1 MNDFREAN
9 RRELEKIYFKLPF
22 SVFQADFNKTN
33 VLIDADG
40 KFVGICDFNLAG
52 RDEFLNYLFREIL
65 GETMEE
71 ELAEILRAL
80 RIVKKYYTFSEG
92 VC

>member
-1 MNDFREAN
+1 MTGLRA
-9 RRELEKIYFKLPF
+9 KC
-22 SVFQADFNKTN
+22 
-33 VLIDADG
+33 LIDADG